1 MSAVELLG
9 VVFVILFWMIPFF
22 GDRIPY
28 IGGLIVTIWFI
39 GFYITMGLTL
49 FSILICTIILVVFA
63 PPIGIPALL
72 TFIIGGKKIGLF

>member
-1 MSAVELLG
+1 MSVVELLG
-9 VVFVILFWMIPFF
+9 VLGVILFWMIPFF

-28 IGGLIVTIWFI
+28 IGKPIVILWMI
-39 GFYITMGLTL
+39 GFYITLGLTL

-72 TFIIGGKKIGLF
+72 TFLLGGKRLGLF